1 MGSKTKMNAGS
12 SRSHCALILTMHQT
26 DLKKNDYVNTT
37 FTVIDMAGSE
47 RVTKTGAEFIA
58 PTMISTMM
66 RSGKPLTDK
75 QKTGAEGGLINF
87 ELSELATQVQ
97 IATEAH
103 VAKRRYVKPKGTAT
117 TDTIQFI
124 GRCLDGNCL
133 LGMFVCIS
141 QAPQNGWETWFSCT
155 YGEKLSKLKSPLKKV
170 KTRSF
175 DKEIVKAR
183 KAAEE
188 AQKASDKTPQK
199 GGGAAQYYEL
209 RKGVARSAWE
219 YLKILEE
226 LNDSSKK

>member
-1 MGSKTKMNAGS
+1 
-12 SRSHCALILTMHQT
+12 
-26 DLKKNDYVNTT
+26 
-37 FTVIDMAGSE
+37 
-47 RVTKTGAEFIA
+47 
-58 PTMISTMM
+58 MM

-155 YGEKLSKLKSPLKKV
+155 YGERLAKLKSPLKKQRMKELSKQV
-170 KTRSF
+170 EWAKQNAIKTQQALDATPEKGSAKSKF
-175 DKEIVKAR
+175 YAQR
-183 KAAEE
+183 K
-188 AQKASDKTPQK
+188 
-199 GGGAAQYYEL
+199 GAA
-209 RKGVARSAWE
+209 RGAK
-219 YLKILEE
+219 
-226 LNDSSKK
+226 